1 MASLVSFF
9 AGVGGIDLGF
19 RAQGFDV
26 LGAFDFDKYAVET
39 YRANVGPEIQQRDIR
54 QMTGSEIPEAD
65 VWSFGFPCTD
75 LSISGKRAGLH
86 GERSGLFFEVMRLL
100 DEVEARP
107 RYLVAENVAGV
118 VPFLPEIEAAYAER
132 GYQLVTKRCHAT
144 QFGLPQNRERYA
156 LIGVHEGE
164 TEPVLEDP
172 KPLPYYP
179 RLIDFFDREVPEKY
193 YRRRPAFRVREDALE
208 RLVKHDRK
216 PVAVADAYASSHQ
229 NSKLH
234 HPLGISPAIIC
245 STDTKVWLGY
255 NCWRLLT
262 PAECGRLQGFPVD
275 HGWKQVVSDAQAY
288 KQFGNAVPVPMFA
301 HVAGALAS
309 AMRSSS

>member
-1 MASLVSFF
+1 MSL
-9 AGVGGIDLGF
+9 AF
-19 RAQGFDV
+19 RAHGFEVARAYDI
-26 LGAFDFDKYAVET
+26 DKYAVKT
-39 YRANVGPEIQQRDIR
+39 YAANVGGHVERRDIKELV
-54 QMTGSEIPEAD
+54 GSELTACD

-86 GERSGLFFEVMRLL
+86 GEHSGLFFEVMRLL

-132 GYQLVTKRCHAT
+132 GYRLIAKRYHAT

-156 LIGVHEGE
+156 LVGVHDGE
-164 TEPVLEDP
+164 AAPVLTDP
-172 KPLPYYP
+172 EPLPYP
-179 RLIDFFDREVPEKY
+179 ARLIDFFDSHVPEKY
-193 YRRRPAFRVREDALE
+193 FRRRPAHRRRDDSLE
-208 RLVKHDRK
+208 RLIKRNGH
-216 PVAVADAYASSHQ
+216 PVVVADAYASSHQ

-245 STDTKVWLGY
+245 STDAKVWLGP

-262 PAECGRLQGFPVD
+262 PTECLRLQGFPVES
-275 HGWKQVVSDAQAY
+275 WTQVVSDAQAW
-288 KQFGNAVPVPMFA
+288 KQAGNAVPVPMFA
-301 HVAGALAS
+301 HVAQALAS
-309 AMRSSS
+309 ATASGS